1 MSQKHFDFWP
11 TGLPR
16 NITAPATN
24 LFYNV
29 EVAAR
34 RYPDKPYLIF
44 FGAPLTYSR
53 FKDEAERLAGYLQ
66 NDLQPADGGLLV
78 RPWGGPPQRTRLF
91 QTEYH

>member
-11 TGLPR
+11 AGLPR

-29 EVAAR
+29 EVSAA

-44 FGAPLTYSR
+44 FEAPLTFSR
-53 FKDEAERLAGYLQ
+53 KIVA
-66 NDLQPADGGLLV
+66 QPAAASCSSWASRVCPTVL
-78 RPWGGPPQRTRLF
+78 TRA
-91 QTEYH
+91 

>member
-11 TGLPR
+11 VGLPR

-29 EVAAR
+29 EVSAA

-44 FGAPLTYSR
+44 FEAPLSFAR
-53 FKDEAERLAGYLQ
+53 FKDEAERLAG
-66 NDLQPADGGLLV
+66 
-78 RPWGGPPQRTRLF
+78 
-91 QTEYH
+91 